1 MSFVNLHA
9 HSHYSLLDGF
19 GTPKDIVL
27 RSKELGY
34 PACALT
40 DHGVVYGL
48 IEFYK
53 AAKDAGVKPILGCEV
68 YLAPRSRHDKEANI
82 DNRPYHLTLLASSQ
96 IGYENLLKLTTLAHL
111 EGFYY
116 KPRIDYESLRE
127 HSEGLIAL
135 SGCLAGHLP
144 RTILSGNEDEIVSV
158 LKNYLDIFGSDR
170 FFLEVQDHPL
180 IDDQKIVNEKL
191 KELADKFKIGLVATN
206 DSHYP
211 RAEDREI
218 HDLLLCIQTQTN
230 IHDAN
235 RFRYN
240 DDYSIRPLEDL
251 QIAFKDFPGAI
262 ENTVKIAD
270 MCSVDFEFGTNL
282 IPSYKTPE
290 DQTAYDYLRT
300 LCEAGLKK
308 RFGKKDVTSEYL
320 ERLDYELSTVHSM
333 GFDTYFLIVSDFVR
347 YAKSQ
352 GIFVGPGRGSAA
364 GSIIAWSLDITDVDP
379 IHYGLFFERFLNPER
394 ISMPDIDIDFADHR
408 RDEVLEYVINKY
420 GRNNVAQILTFG
432 TMAPRAAVRDV
443 GRAMGYPY
451 PEVDAISKT
460 IPAPILGKNAP
471 LIESI
476 KDDHDLSKLYNAD
489 PRAKALLDYA
499 KKLEGTVRHV
509 GTHAC
514 AVVISEK
521 PLTEYTA
528 LQFGASG
535 GGEIVTQFSAKP
547 LEDLGLLK
555 MDFLGLRNLT
565 IMENAQKIVKKTR
578 GVAVDVTDIPLDDK
592 KTFEL
597 LKAGDTTGV
606 FQLESAGMKRY
617 LRDLKPTDFNDIVA
631 MGALYRPGPME
642 WIPTYI
648 KGKHN
653 PKKVHYMHPSFK
665 EVLQSTY
672 GVAVFQEQIL
682 QLARDFAGFSL
693 GEADLLRKAVGKK
706 DPVLLVEQREKFVE
720 GAVSKSHPEKF
731 AREVF
736 ENVIEPFAGYGFNK
750 AHAVCYGMIAY
761 QTAYLKAH
769 FPIEFMT
776 ALLCSDSGNTERI
789 VLEVNECNEMGLNV
803 LPPSINESF
812 ENFTV
817 VDKNRIRFGLTAIK
831 GIGEGPIN
839 EIIETRNSG
848 GPFTSLEDFARRVP
862 SHILNKKL
870 IQALSLSGAFDG
882 FGDRVQI
889 SENFDNI
896 SKFGKSLQQFSNSG
910 QTDIFDV
917 MDGDSVDTCP
927 LELRDVPKASAMQML
942 TWEKEFLGMYV
953 SGHPLYGLRSY
964 ISRKADLI
972 GNLNAKKVGKTVR
985 AIGLITGL
993 RKILTKT
1000 GAYMAMFNIEDSTA
1014 RVSCVMFPREF
1025 AQYSPFLTEDSLV
1038 SMTGK
1043 LDNKRGQYQIM
1054 SETIKIL
1061 SLEGMIG
1068 NAKEA
1073 GTFNDKEEVVVFVP
1087 MLDDILSADD
1097 GDEAGV
1103 DTKDALTYLIE
1114 IPESVGPDRMSLLK
1128 ALLLRN
1134 KGKTPVE
1141 IFIKSA
1147 DKKIKLPF
1155 CIDLNDKLKDDIGKI
1170 FVDN

>member
-19 GTPKDIVL
+19 GTPKDIVM

-34 PACALT
+34 NACALT

-48 IEFYK
+48 VEFYK
-53 AAKDAGVKPILGCEV
+53 AAMDAGIKPILGCEV
-68 YLAPRSRHDKEANI
+68 YVAPRTRHDKEANV
-82 DNRPYHLTLLASSQ
+82 DNRPYHLTLLVENDA
-96 IGYENLLKLTTLAHL
+96 GYRNLLKLTTLAHL

-116 KPRIDYESLRE
+116 KPRVDYDLLRE
-127 HSEGLIAL
+127 YSDGLIAL

-144 RTILSGNEDEIVSV
+144 RTILSGNDDDIEGV
-158 LKNYLDIFGSDR
+158 LRNYLDIFGAGH
-170 FFLEVQDHPL
+170 FFLEIQDHPL
-180 IDDQKIVNEKL
+180 INDQRIVNERL
-191 KELADKFKIGLVATN
+191 RALGEKFSLGLVATN

-218 HDLLLCIQTQTN
+218 HDLLLCIQTQTT
-230 IHDAN
+230 IHDEN

-240 DDYSIRPLEDL
+240 DDFSIRPLEDL
-251 QIAFKDFPGAI
+251 KIAFKDFPGAL

-270 MCSVDFEFGTNL
+270 MCDVNFDFGTNL
-282 IPSYKTPE
+282 IPSFDTPNN
-290 DQTAYDYLRT
+290 QAAHDYLRV
-300 LCEAGLKK
+300 LCEEGLRK
-308 RFGKKDVTSEYL
+308 RFRKASVPQGYT
-320 ERLDYELSTVHSM
+320 ERLDYELSTVHNM

-347 YAKSQ
+347 YAKSK

-408 RDEVLEYVINKY
+408 RDEVLEYVIEKY

-460 IPAPILGKNAP
+460 IPAPILGKTAP
-471 LIESI
+471 LVESI
-476 KDDHDLSKLYNAD
+476 EDDRDLSKLYNSDA
-489 PRAKALLDYA
+489 RARALLDYA

-565 IMENAQKIVKKTR
+565 IMESVQKIVKRTR
-578 GVAVDVTDIPLDDK
+578 AVEVDVTTIPLDDK
-592 KTFEL
+592 KTFKL

-606 FQLESAGMKRY
+606 FQLESSGMKRY
-617 LRDLKPTDFNDIVA
+617 LRDLKPTHFDDIVA

-653 PKKVHYMHPSFK
+653 PNRVKYLHPSFK

-693 GEADLLRKAVGKK
+693 GEADILRKAVGKK
-706 DPVLLVEQREKFVE
+706 DPVLLIEQREKFIE
-720 GAVSKSHPEKF
+720 GAVSKGHPEAF

-736 ENVIEPFAGYGFNK
+736 EKVIEPFAGYGFNK

-776 ALLCSDSGNTERI
+776 ALLCSDSGNTDRV
-789 VLEVNECNEMGLNV
+789 VLEINECNEMGLKV

-812 ENFTV
+812 KNFTV
-817 VDKNRIRFGLTAIK
+817 VDKKCIRFGLTAIK
-831 GIGEGPIN
+831 GIGEGPIKA
-839 EIIETRNSG
+839 IIDARNDG
-848 GPFTSLEDFARRVP
+848 GHFSSLDDFATRVP
-862 SHILNKKL
+862 AHILNKKL
-870 IQALSLSGAFDG
+870 IQALAFSGALDS
-882 FGDRVQI
+882 FGDRSQI
-889 SENFDNI
+889 AENYDNI
-896 SKFGKSLQQFSNSG
+896 SKYAKSLQEFSSSG
-910 QTDIFDV
+910 QTAIFDV
-917 MDGDSVDTCP
+917 MDGDVSETCP
-927 LELRDVPKASAMQML
+927 LELRDVPSATSMQTL

-964 ISRKADLI
+964 ISKKADLI
-972 GNLNAKKVGKTVR
+972 GNLNSKKVGKSVR
-985 AIGLITGL
+985 GVGLITGL
-993 RKILTKT
+993 RKILTKK
-1000 GAYMAMFNIEDSTA
+1000 GAYMAMFCVEDSTA
-1014 RVSCVMFPREF
+1014 RVSCVMFPRDF
-1025 AQYSPFLTEDSLV
+1025 QQYSALLAEDALV
-1038 SMTGK
+1038 SFTGK
-1043 LDNKRGQYQIM
+1043 LDNKRGQYQI
-1054 SETIKIL
+1054 ICDAVKVL
-1061 SLEGMIG
+1061 SLDGMIE

-1073 GTFNDKEEVVVFVP
+1073 GSFDENEEIVVFVP
-1087 MLDDILSADD
+1087 MLDDVLASDDD
-1097 GDEAGV
+1097 GIAEV
-1103 DTKDALTYLIE
+1103 ISDASTYLIE
-1114 IPESVGPDRMSLLK
+1114 IPDSVGADKMSLLK

-1141 IFIKSA
+1141 IFVKSA

-1155 CIDLNDKLKDDIGKI
+1155 GIDLNQKLKDDIVKI